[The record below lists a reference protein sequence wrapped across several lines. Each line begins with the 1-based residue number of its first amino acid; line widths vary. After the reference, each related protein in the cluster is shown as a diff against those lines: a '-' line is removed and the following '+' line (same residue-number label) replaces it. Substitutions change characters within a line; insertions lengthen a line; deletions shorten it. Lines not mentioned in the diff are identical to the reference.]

1 MNTKHTPIT
10 KSTPGP
16 WQYYWRLDKQE
27 HTDCG
32 VFWEKHKGQA
42 YSVCRAPRYEQKEQ
56 WEANARLI
64 AAAPDLL
71 EALLVV
77 MSYPVV
83 RNCLEVEH
91 NDAARAAIAKATG
104 EKA

>member
-1 MNTKHTPIT
+1 MSKH
-10 KSTPGP
+10 TPGP
-16 WQYYWRLDKQE
+16 WS
-27 HTDCG
+27 G
-32 VFWEKHKGQA
+32 SEKFCVGPISRDDDQSYGMVISLADVYGPNRDADSH
-42 YSVCRAPRYEQKEQ
+42 
-56 WEANARLI
+56 LI
-64 AAAPDLL
+64 AAAPELL